1 MLNTQVFRFGV
12 HISGICGWNSMSSIS
27 NNYPKT
33 LVSEKCLLV
42 WIGPG
47 VQKLF
52 SFKVVHLTRKHPV
65 YRTVAPTPVVI
76 VVLARSQNGREVC
89 VNNLS
94 HFGMLYTCVHISVSV
109 TPHFVPPEACV
120 R

>member
-47 VQKLF
+47 VPKLF

-65 YRTVAPTPVVI
+65 DFNAKRCQSELDI
-76 VVLARSQNGREVC
+76 
-89 VNNLS
+89 
-94 HFGMLYTCVHISVSV
+94 HM
-109 TPHFVPPEACV
+109 EADV
-120 R
+120 QWL